1 MTDTTA
7 AHGRITFG
15 DDGSAGADTAWGWVT
30 AQRWPGWTVDV
41 IRVSDPDPRLES
53 LYMHDPL
60 HEIADPE
67 NPRTA
72 PADVGLA
79 GIRHLTTAFDR
90 RVILEESEG
99 DLLIVGA
106 RGRGVLKSMHLGSTV
121 EWLMRTPRTPLVV
134 ARQAEP
140 VRGVVAC
147 VDGSAHADTAV
158 DVLARMPW
166 LAGVTVS
173 VLTVTDDEE
182 SAGDAVERAVA
193 RLAGAGAT
201 ATAVAVP
208 RASTGGVKGTLLAAV
223 EERDPDLVVL
233 GTRGRTGLVRAVVGS
248 VAGAVA
254 QQVTCSV
261 LLAHAG

>member
-1 MTDTTA
+1 MTETTA
-7 AHGRITFG
+7 GSGRITFG

-53 LYMHDPL
+53 LYLHDPL
-60 HEIADPE
+60 HEVPE
-67 NPRTA
+67 PESPRSA
-72 PADVGLA
+72 PDEAGLA
-79 GIRHLTTAFDR
+79 AIRHLTTAFDR
-90 RVILEESEG
+90 RVILGEAEG
-99 DLLIVGA
+99 DLLVVGA

-134 ARQAEP
+134 ARTAEP
-140 VRGVVAC
+140 VRRVVAC
-147 VDGSAHADTAV
+147 VDGSAHADAAV
-158 DVLARMPW
+158 EALARLPW
-166 LAGVTVS
+166 MAGVEVG
-173 VLTVTDDEE
+173 VLTVTDDE
-182 SAGDAVERAVA
+182 SAGDAGERAA
-193 RLAGAGAT
+193 TRLAEAGAT

-208 RASTGGVKGTLLAAV
+208 KASSGGVKGTLLTAV